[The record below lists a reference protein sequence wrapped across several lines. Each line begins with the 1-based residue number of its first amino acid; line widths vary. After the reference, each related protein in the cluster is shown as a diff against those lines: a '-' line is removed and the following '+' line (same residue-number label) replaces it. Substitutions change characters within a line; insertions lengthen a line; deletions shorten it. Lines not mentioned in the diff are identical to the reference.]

1 MEKRDETLCGILDN
15 LTDRIKKSLLGN
27 DVWSHHL
34 SFAIKVD
41 DLLLRLYSWKQEV
54 QANRSLP
61 TVEERSPVLAMALRL
76 CLRSLHRTWG
86 EFEKLVNGLRF
97 FELEAT
103 PSTRFDNFK
112 TLVIDLT
119 SQADPI
125 RSYLDED
132 TKEDPMQELQQ
143 EYAGKKRD
151 NLD

>member
-1 MEKRDETLCGILDN
+1 MKTPDETLCEILDN
-15 LTDRIKKSLLGN
+15 LTDRIRESLLGN
-27 DVWSHHL
+27 DVWGRHL

-41 DLLLRLYSWKQEV
+41 DSLLRLYSWKQEV
-54 QANRSLP
+54 QANKSLP
-61 TVEERSPVLAMALRL
+61 TIEERSPVLAMALRL

-86 EFEKLVNGLRF
+86 EFEKSINESRIS
-97 FELEAT
+97 ELEAT
-103 PSTRFDNFK
+103 TSTRFDNFK

-132 TKEDPMQELQQ
+132 TKEDPMQKPQQ